1 MNTLKRKKKSKSP
14 TQRNLLDEKYI
25 DLESIDASNLGDS
38 SIERLMSVEGGAP
51 NLKISGLQS
60 GDVSRFVSGDVSKFV
75 SGEAMSP
82 SQLEKFR
89 VGS

>member
-1 MNTLKRKKKSKSP
+1 M
-14 TQRNLLDEKYI
+14 
-25 DLESIDASNLGDS
+25 
-38 SIERLMSVEGGAP
+38 EGGAP